1 MGLGDTQGGKIRPV
15 SREVSVHR
23 CGTQLQGRG
32 TKSDFPP
39 HMGTAAGLFLF
50 TEHTPCPQS
59 HLMTPPALPISII
72 ETQGNSSYCIPW
84 VSQAAPCSP
93 FPVSLC
99 NTAS

>member
-72 ETQGNSSYCIPW
+72 ETQGNSTYCTPC
-84 VSQAAPCSP
+84 VSQAAACSP

-99 NTAS
+99 NTAN